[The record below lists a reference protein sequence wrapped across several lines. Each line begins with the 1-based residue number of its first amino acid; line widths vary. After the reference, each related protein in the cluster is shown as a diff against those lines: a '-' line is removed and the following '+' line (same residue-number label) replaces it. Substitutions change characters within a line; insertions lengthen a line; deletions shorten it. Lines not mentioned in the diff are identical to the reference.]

1 MPCHALFYDP
11 DVGANKQLGGLQS
24 AKWRYAHRLS
34 GLRRVP
40 VLYLL
45 GCFLDDLDV
54 GKGELNSITLF
65 GTNPAWIQIRSIEA
79 SFMPVSLYP
88 IFCSRISTSMTF
100 GFRQFLRTCSAELR
114 SAVTIELHQLILRNY
129 SSQCL
134 ICLRIRTYIVNMY
147 NDVARPLPDA
157 LSCALSPFLTALRP
171 AVWDTPADGM
181 ADTAMTLS
189 CKSARNG
196 DTDYGFSNI
205 STWAD
210 RNHG

>member
-1 MPCHALFYDP
+1 MFDHRGNHLFT
-11 DVGANKQLGGLQS
+11 
-24 AKWRYAHRLS
+24 
-34 GLRRVP
+34 
-40 VLYLL
+40 
-45 GCFLDDLDV
+45 
-54 GKGELNSITLF
+54 SICSIINYVTLF
-65 GTNPAWIQIRSIEA
+65 GFINRVKPAKMHVNEAGTAGFIQHPGRDFLLIYRHPAGSWIQIRSIEA